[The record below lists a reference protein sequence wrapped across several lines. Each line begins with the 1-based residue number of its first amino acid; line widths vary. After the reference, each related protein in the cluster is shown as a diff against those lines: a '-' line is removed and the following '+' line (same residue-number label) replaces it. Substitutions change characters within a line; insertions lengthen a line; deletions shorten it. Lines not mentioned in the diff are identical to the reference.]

1 MYAPIMGCCLTALIS
16 ATAFA
21 LGGCFNPIRIFGG
34 FLVAEES
41 NIEQIPLC
49 AMPFLGAGLGQL
61 FYKYILA
68 TEDIKKLFKADE

>member
-1 MYAPIMGCCLTALIS
+1 MGCCLTALVS

-21 LGGCFNPIRIFGG
+21 LGGCFNPIRILGG

-61 FYKYILA
+61 FYKYFLA
-68 TEDIKKLFKADE
+68 TEDIKELFKEDEEQLGG